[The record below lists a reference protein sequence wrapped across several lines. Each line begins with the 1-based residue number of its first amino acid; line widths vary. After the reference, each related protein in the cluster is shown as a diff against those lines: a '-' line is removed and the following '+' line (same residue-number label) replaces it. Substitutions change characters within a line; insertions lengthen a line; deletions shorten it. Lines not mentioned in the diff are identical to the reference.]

1 MARGLQSDFRVVQA
15 VGIELNLAAFGAA
28 AEEID
33 GASFADHF
41 CGPSPSFGTSDCFND
56 YVGATVSG
64 RQRAYRLN
72 GILYRTDVHD
82 IMSAHAAGGLHLG
95 LPLDSG
101 DHVASHGLCD
111 VEKHAA
117 EWA

>member
-33 GASFADHF
+33 GAAFADHF
-41 CGPSPSFGTSDCFND
+41 CGPSPSFGTSDRFND

-64 RQRAYRLN
+64 RQRAYRLD

-82 IMSAHAAGGLHLG
+82 IISAHAPVRLDLG
-95 LPLDSG
+95 LPLDYS
-101 DHVASHGLCD
+101 HHRASDGL
-111 VEKHAA
+111 
-117 EWA
+117 